1 MLIYSIQ
8 NIYVTYTKSFDNIY
22 RLFLINSLYKMYV
35 IGYNLQYV
43 KERTFAFS
51 FMEGPVCLQP
61 GLLYRRWRDEF
72 GLSENYNPA

>member
-8 NIYVTYTKSFDNIY
+8 NIYVTYTKNFDNIY

-43 KERTFAFS
+43 KERAFAFFFYGRS
-51 FMEGPVCLQP
+51 
-61 GLLYRRWRDEF
+61 GLLAA
-72 GLSENYNPA
+72 GLIIQEVA